1 MASAARSRE
10 VPRVLL
16 SRREAADALA
26 MSLRDTL
33 RVALRKEEAAR
44 ALGISDESFDR
55 YVKPTVPV
63 VRMGSMRVY
72 PIDQLRAWLAER
84 AEAPLAG

>member
-1 MASAARSRE
+1 MSRAQERTPTLLASRQ
-10 VPRVLL
+10 
-16 SRREAADALA
+16 
-26 MSLRDTL
+26 DTL
-33 RVALRKEEAAR
+33 RLALRKEEAAR

-55 YVKPTVPV
+55 YVKPTLPV

-72 PIDQLRAWLAER
+72 PIDQLRAWLAAQ

>member
-1 MASAARSRE
+1 MSRAQGGTPT
-10 VPRVLL
+10 VHT
-16 SRREAADALA
+16 SRQD
-26 MSLRDTL
+26 SLRL
-33 RVALRKEEAAR
+33 ALRKEEAAR

-55 YVKPTVPV
+55 YVKPTV

-72 PIDQLRAWLAER
+72 PIDQLRAWLSEQ

>member
-1 MASAARSRE
+1 MSAVRPSH

-16 SRREAADALA
+16 SRREAADALG
-26 MSLRDTL
+26 MSLQDTL
-33 RVALRKEEAAR
+33 RLALRKEEAAR

-55 YVKPTVPV
+55 YVKPTLPV

-72 PIDQLRAWLAER
+72 SIDQLRAWLAEQ